1 MYYKYFIAL
10 AIVFASYNSLAQVS
24 NFYFADATTEKRKLF
39 YNKAVA
45 NINKTLALNFDDVND
60 EQWQGAFYNIGL
72 LQYKPALVN
81 QKVAQAAKI
90 VATKNND
97 FIKAFINLGFSN
109 YPKIFA
115 IPIFTIFKNTTDAK
129 IMAMA
134 ANYLLPNINK
144 TQLKFIQQK
153 VAATLLL
160 KPDDAIL
167 FELNYQLKQHNKKW
181 VIPNLQ
187 TFFAKNY
194 LPGKVLVF
202 SLQRKNR
209 DYPGIAIVRDTT
221 GNFIKNSNG
230 TFFNVG
236 QLARS
241 NSNMPGYITI
251 GNTPQGIFKITG
263 FDTATNYFIGP
274 TTNLQLAMP
283 HEYNPFLVNEKL
295 IDTTWSIQ
303 QYRDMLPPNFK
314 NYHPIWG
321 TFYAGKAGRSEIIA
335 HGTTIDSSYFAK
347 LPFYPYTPTAGC
359 LCTKEKWNTST
370 GVLETSDQYLL
381 AQAVK
386 KAGGANGYLI
396 VIEIDD
402 KQMPVNIADLKK
414 LVP

>member
-1 MYYKYFIAL
+1 MLLLPFIYL
-10 AIVFASYNSLAQVS
+10 KGQIN
-24 NFYFADATTEKRKLF
+24 NFKFADATTAKRKAF
-39 YNKAVA
+39 YEKVVGSIDKTIALPFDSA
-45 NINKTLALNFDDVND
+45 NNEK
-60 EQWQGAFYNIGL
+60 WQAAFYNIGL
-72 LQYKPALVN
+72 VQYKPAQVN
-81 QKVAQAAKI
+81 NQIIAAAK
-90 VATKNND
+90 VVTNKSDD
-97 FIKAFINLGFSN
+97 FKKAFLNLINSN
-109 YPKIFA
+109 YPN
-115 IPIFTIFKNTTDAK
+115 IFKSQAQVIFNNTTDAK

-134 ANYLLPNINK
+134 ANYLLLNINK
-144 TQLKFIQQK
+144 TQLQFIQQK
-153 VAATLLL
+153 VAAALLVN
-160 KPDDAIL
+160 PDNAIL
-167 FELNYQLKQHNKKW
+167 FELNYQLKQHNKKL
-181 VIPNLQ
+181 VVPNLQ
-187 TFFAKNY
+187 TFFTKNY
-194 LPGKVLVF
+194 LPGKVVVF
-202 SLQRKNR
+202 SFQRKNR
-209 DYPGIAIVRDTT
+209 NYPGIAMVRDTA
-221 GNFIKNSNG
+221 GIFIKNSNG
-230 TFFNVG
+230 KFFNVG

-295 IDTTWSIQ
+295 IDTTWSMQ
-303 QYRDMLPPNFK
+303 QYVDMLPPNFK

-321 TFYAGKAGRSEIIA
+321 TFYAGKAGRTEIIA

-359 LCTKEKWNTST
+359 LCTKEKWNAST

-402 KQMPVNIADLKK
+402 KNMPVTLLDIKK
-414 LVP
+414 YLQ